1 MANPDQDIIA
11 EKLEM
16 LIRLTAMS
24 LCEGKGQKEQIALLS
39 NVGMQPKAIANLL
52 DTTPNNVS
60 VTLSQLRKI
69 KSRRR

>member
-16 LIRLTAMS
+16 LVRLTAIGM
-24 LCEGKGQKEQIALLS
+24 CEGKGQKEQIALLS
-39 NVGMQPKAIANLL
+39 NAGMQPKAIANLL